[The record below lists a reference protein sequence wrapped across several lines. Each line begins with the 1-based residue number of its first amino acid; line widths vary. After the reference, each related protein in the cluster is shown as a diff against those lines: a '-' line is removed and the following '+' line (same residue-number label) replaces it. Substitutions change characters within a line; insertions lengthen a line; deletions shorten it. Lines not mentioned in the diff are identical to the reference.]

1 MTIVSEAKAP
11 ASSGRALWGMILVF
25 FACWVVAL
33 LDRMVVTML
42 IPGIKA
48 SLRLSDTE
56 VSLLYG
62 AAFSE
67 CFALA
72 GLGAG
77 WLADRYSRRK
87 LLAVGVAGWSLAT
100 MGCGLAGSFVQFFAA
115 RVLVGVF
122 QSVLTPAS
130 FSMVTDGYPPERRGR
145 AIGLLVSAGAVGVA
159 ASSVVGG
166 LVFDFF
172 GSKPP
177 IHGPFGLLLAPWQ
190 STLVVA
196 GLPGLALIPAVLAL
210 KEPARQKSAAEARA
224 FRLFSYLRANLR
236 TFGPLF
242 AGFTLTLMA
251 SYGLVAWFPTL
262 CMRNL
267 HMPAHEV
274 GPIIG
279 LINCVTALAA
289 AVIGGSISDR
299 VSVRDPKAGRLTAGL
314 VMILLFAAGLSTL
327 VFGDSALA
335 LFAGF
340 GVFAFF
346 VPSIAGVSNT
356 VFSELAPPE
365 ARGRIIAFYQFLGYV
380 VGLGVAPT
388 LVALI
393 TDRGLHDEGRLNVSM
408 LLVAEPCLL
417 LAAILV
423 GSVLPGARKAGA
435 RSLAQHVAAAVDVD
449 HRAGDRG
456 GARGA

>member
-1 MTIVSEAKAP
+1 MTIANEPRAP
-11 ASSGRALWGMILVF
+11 ALSGRALWAMILVF
-25 FACWVVAL
+25 FVCWVVAL
-33 LDRMVVTML
+33 LDRMIVTIL
-42 IPGIKA
+42 IPGIKT

-77 WLADRYSRRK
+77 WLADRFNRRN
-87 LLAVGVAGWSLAT
+87 LMAFGIAGWSLAT
-100 MGCGLAGSFVQFFAA
+100 MGCGLAGSFAQFFAA
-115 RVLVGVF
+115 RMLVGVF

-130 FSMVTDGYPPERRGR
+130 FSMVTDCYPPVRRGR

-159 ASSVVGG
+159 ASNVLGG

-172 GSKPP
+172 GSQPP
-177 IHGPFGLLLAPWQ
+177 IRAPFGLLLAPWQ
-190 STLVVA
+190 STLLVA

-210 KEPARQKSAAEARA
+210 KEPARQKGEAEARA
-224 FRLFSYLRANLR
+224 FRLFPYLWANLR

-242 AGFTLTLMA
+242 AAFTLTLVA

-267 HMPAHEV
+267 HMPAHQV
-274 GPIIG
+274 GLTIG
-279 LINCVTALAA
+279 LINCFTAFAA

-299 VSVRDPKAGRLTAGL
+299 VSVRDPKAGRLKAGL
-314 VMILLFAAGLSTL
+314 VMVLLFAAGLTTL
-327 VFGDSALA
+327 FFGNSAVA
-335 LFAGF
+335 IFAGF

-380 VGLGVAPT
+380 LGLGVAPT

-417 LAAILV
+417 LAAILI
-423 GSVLPGARKAGA
+423 GLALPNARK
-435 RSLAQHVAAAVDVD
+435 SVALSVAPS
-449 HRAGDRG
+449 
-456 GARGA
+456 